1 MALQVCAML
10 SINPQQFEQDV
21 YVMFST
27 PVWSLC
33 RAKRA
38 WTGKQWE
45 TNSCLPK
52 RDVLTWGCLSS
63 VDHYD
68 KKKGVHACK
77 VIIHN
82 ILFLTQ
88 QPQNKQPCIM
98 FPSILNSLYKLN
110 KVSKYLML
118 HFYMITLT
126 LLADFLLR
134 CSKVTE
140 TIQRK
145 NLILRT

>member
-1 MALQVCAML
+1 MTSKLSFISVLKKLIWIKTKIKTMHSSSPPTFTRLPWHTQSTVIMALQVCATF

-21 YVMFST
+21 YVMFSL

-63 VDHYD
+63 GLYGSLRQE
-68 KKKGVHACK
+68 KGTVHACK
-77 VIIHN
+77 VTVCG
-82 ILFLTQ
+82 LFFLTQ
-88 QPQNKQPCIM
+88 RSQHKQLRIM
-98 FPSILNSLYKLN
+98 IQ
-110 KVSKYLML
+110 KYI
-118 HFYMITLT
+118 H
-126 LLADFLLR
+126 
-134 CSKVTE
+134 
-140 TIQRK
+140 
-145 NLILRT
+145 